1 MHAHAMSS
9 STTSMSS
16 STTSTNRESS
26 ESSAAAAPSAAPATL
41 VVTSRAAKVM
51 REQLA
56 RRGTPQAAIRLGIR
70 GGGCTGYSYLFE
82 FEDREPRASD
92 HVLVKDGVRVV
103 VDPKSMLL
111 LKGTEVDFETGMRG
125 HGFKFTNPNTVGACG
140 CGESITF

>member
-1 MHAHAMSS
+1 MHAHAMSADAETPAPPTAS
-9 STTSMSS
+9 PGSP
-16 STTSTNRESS
+16 
-26 ESSAAAAPSAAPATL
+26 AALATGPAAL

-82 FEDREPRASD
+82 FDDREPRASD
-92 HVLVKDGVRVV
+92 HVVLKDGVRVH

-125 HGFKFTNPNTVGACG
+125 HGFKFNNPNIKDSCG

>member
-1 MHAHAMSS
+1 MDAQAMSMS
-9 STTSMSS
+9 STT
-16 STTSTNRESS
+16 TTREPS
-26 ESSAAAAPSAAPATL
+26 ESPVTAAPVATPPL

-56 RRGTPQAAIRLGIR
+56 RRGTPQGAIRLGIR

-125 HGFKFTNPNTVGACG
+125 HGFKFTNPNTQGSCG

>member
-1 MHAHAMSS
+1 MQ
-9 STTSMSS
+9 
-16 STTSTNRESS
+16 
-26 ESSAAAAPSAAPATL
+26 AAPAMTAATTAATTPAATPAATAATTGSSTI

-82 FEDREPRASD
+82 FDDREPRASD
-92 HVLVKDGVRVV
+92 HVVVKDGVRVH

-111 LKGTEVDFETGMRG
+111 LKGTEVDFETGIRG
-125 HGFKFTNPNTVGACG
+125 HGFKFNNPNIKDSCG

>member
-1 MHAHAMSS
+1 MHAQAM
-9 STTSMSS
+9 SMSS
-16 STTSTNRESS
+16 TNSTSREPG
-26 ESSAAAAPSAAPATL
+26 ESAVSPAAVPAAAPVAPAL

-82 FEDREPRASD
+82 FDDREPRASD

-125 HGFKFTNPNTVGACG
+125 HGFKFSNPNTVGACG

>member
-1 MHAHAMSS
+1 MHAQAM
-9 STTSMSS
+9 SMSS
-16 STTSTNRESS
+16 SPKSS
-26 ESSAAAAPSAAPATL
+26 ESPAATVVPSAAPATTPSATPPL

>member
-1 MHAHAMSS
+1 MHAHAMPADAH
-9 STTSMSS
+9 TP
-16 STTSTNRESS
+16 
-26 ESSAAAAPSAAPATL
+26 AAPSATVTSAPAASAAPPAL
-41 VVTSRAAKVM
+41 IVTSRAAKVM

-82 FEDREPRASD
+82 FDDREPRTSD
-92 HVLVKDGVRVV
+92 SVVLKDGVRVH

-111 LKGTEVDFETGMRG
+111 LRGTQVDFETGMRG
-125 HGFKFTNPNTVGACG
+125 HGFKFTNPNVKDSCG

>member
-1 MHAHAMSS
+1 MQAMSAE
-9 STTSMSS
+9 TATP
-16 STTSTNRESS
+16 TATPT
-26 ESSAAAAPSAAPATL
+26 ATL
-41 VVTSRAAKVM
+41 GVATGTPGPALIVTSRAAKVM

-82 FEDREPRASD
+82 FDDREPRTSD
-92 HVLVKDGVRVV
+92 QVVVKDGVRVH

-111 LKGTEVDFETGMRG
+111 LEGTEVDFETGIRG
-125 HGFKFTNPNTVGACG
+125 HGFKFTNPNIKDSCG